1 MQAVIESEECVER
14 IACEIGGIARDA
26 GDIMMIIIIMN
37 TLYFIA
43 RDAGEI
49 MRMNMI
55 IEYFVILFRQ
65 ASTRTW

>member
-1 MQAVIESEECVER
+1 MIESEECVER

-26 GDIMMIIIIMN
+26 GEIRMKMMIMN

-49 MRMNMI
+49 MRMTMI
-55 IEYFVILFRQ
+55 MNTLYCD
-65 ASTRTW
+65 ASDM